1 MKQEW
6 DIRMW
11 WTDSLRLN
19 FPSGTFGPIVPTYT
33 TPAYGSSNSSSKFS
47 RLDYE
52 DIGGVHKHRYLCQL
66 IALEIFSTR
75 SCLV

>member
-1 MKQEW
+1 MKQER
-6 DIRMW
+6 DIRTW

-33 TPAYGSSNSSSKFS
+33 TPAYGSSNSSNSSSKFS

-52 DIGGVHKHRYLCQL
+52 DIGEVHKHHYLCQF
-66 IALEIFSTR
+66 IAMEIFST
-75 SCLV
+75 